1 MKRNYAL
8 IMIMVL
14 LPQLLLAQT
23 FSDAFRMSYNQ
34 IQGTA
39 RSAGMGNAFGALGGD
54 FTSLSINPAGS
65 AVYQTGEFVITPG
78 YYVNKSTRT
87 VGSTSF
93 SDNDQGFSLNNVG
106 AIGVFKTN
114 RSEAGIISINYGIG
128 YNRLANYNSTGFAN
142 FNQSGVSWLDDITDY
157 ANNEALSNSYL
168 NQGIGY
174 IEYRD
179 WPTKLAY
186 NNALINPVYDQ
197 NNNPI
202 DGSYN
207 NVLLAGETV
216 DQRKSFAQS
225 GHVDE
230 YIFNIGL
237 NFNHK
242 FYLGSTIGI
251 HDLVYNKNTTYEELL
266 PENSSFQYYDDY
278 HMEGHGFNFKIGA
291 IYRPVQTVRLGLAF
305 HSPTFYQIDEESTL
319 TMGSYLTW
327 ETPPD
332 YSDNGVNRYS
342 YDFNTP
348 MKVIASGAV
357 VFGKRGLVS
366 ADVEYVDYSTMR
378 YRRGGNGSDNFNDL
392 NSVMGDVFKAVVN
405 LRAGVEYKL
414 TNQFAIRGGF
424 ENYGNPFKST
434 LDQQATLT
442 NNVSV
447 VSAGFG
453 YTVNSFSLNVA
464 YTNSMAK
471 YSEGNEQP
479 NYYQLP
485 RENNNQNVLV
495 SLGFRF

>member
-1 MKRNYAL
+1 MKRYYAL
-8 IMIMVL
+8 ISVMIL
-14 LPQLLLAQT
+14 LPQLILAQT
-23 FSDAFRMSYNQ
+23 FADAFRMSYNQ

-65 AVYQTGEFVITPG
+65 ALYQTGEFVITPG
-78 YYVNKSTRT
+78 YYINKSKRT
-87 VGSTSF
+87 AGNTSF
-93 SDNDQGFSLNNVG
+93 SDNDQGIRLNNIG
-106 AIGVFKTN
+106 AVGVFKTN
-114 RSEAGIISINYGIG
+114 RSEAGIISINYGLG

-142 FNQSGVSWLDDITDY
+142 FDQRDNSWLWDIENY
-157 ANNEALSNSYL
+157 ANSEMLSNAYL
-168 NQGIGY
+168 SNQQFSNV
-174 IEYRD
+174 EYRD
-179 WPTKLAY
+179 WPTKLAWDTY
-186 NNALINPVYDQ
+186 LINPAQDNQ
-197 NNNPI
+197 GNDI
-202 DGSYN
+202 DGSYW
-207 NVLLAGETV
+207 NVLFPNELV
-216 DQRKSFAQS
+216 DQRKTYSQS
-225 GHVDE
+225 GHMDE

-242 FYLGSTIGI
+242 FYLGTTIGI

-278 HMEGHGFNFKIGA
+278 HMEGHGFNIKIGA
-291 IYRPVQTVRLGLAF
+291 IYKPVQTVRLGLAF
-305 HSPTFYQIDEESTL
+305 HSPTFYQIDEESAL
-319 TMGSYLTW
+319 TMKSDLSW
-327 ETPPD
+327 ESQP
-332 YSDNGVNRYS
+332 YSDYGVNRYS

-348 MKVIASGAV
+348 MKLVASGAV
-357 VFGKRGLVS
+357 IFGKRGLVS
-366 ADVEYVDYSTMR
+366 ADVEYIDYGSMR

-405 LRAGVEYKL
+405 VRAGVEYKL

-442 NNVSV
+442 DNVSV

-464 YTNSMAK
+464 YTNTMAK

-485 RENNNQNVLV
+485 RENNNHNVLV
-495 SLGFRF
+495 TLGFRF